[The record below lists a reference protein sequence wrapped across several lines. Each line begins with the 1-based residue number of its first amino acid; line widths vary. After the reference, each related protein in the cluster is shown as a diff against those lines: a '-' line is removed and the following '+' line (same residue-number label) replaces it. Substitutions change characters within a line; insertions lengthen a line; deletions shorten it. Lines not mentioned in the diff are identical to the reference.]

1 MNAARKREE
10 AVKWGGPSVQNKGL
24 VMQTEQSAR
33 AEAGA
38 MAETMKD
45 ETKNVA
51 REVQQQAR
59 TALHQVQDDLRSRA
73 DTEATRFAETLHA
86 TGQQLSS
93 MADAATD
100 QGLMPTIV
108 RDGAQA
114 VERLA
119 GRLDQGGLDAITG
132 DIRRWARRSPG
143 SFLLGAGALGFLAGR
158 LARNLSGN
166 GGASATSGTASEQPS
181 VSEGGTQ

>member
-1 MNAARKREE
+1 
-10 AVKWGGPSVQNKGL
+10 
-24 VMQTEQSAR
+24 MQIEQSTR

-38 MAETMKD
+38 VAETVKD

-51 REVQQQAR
+51 REAQQQAR

-86 TGQQLSS
+86 TGRQLSS
-93 MADAATD
+93 MAAAAD
-100 QGLMPTIV
+100 GQGLMPTIV

-119 GRLDQGGLDAITG
+119 SRLDQGGLDAVTG

-166 GGASATSGTASEQPS
+166 GGAPAAGETASEQPFS
-181 VSEGGTQ
+181 SNGGAQ

>member
-1 MNAARKREE
+1 
-10 AVKWGGPSVQNKGL
+10 
-24 VMQTEQSAR
+24 MQTEQSTR

-38 MAETMKD
+38 VAETVMD

-51 REVQQQAR
+51 REAQEQAR
-59 TALHQVQDDLRSRA
+59 TALHRVQDDLRSRA

-93 MADAATD
+93 MASAAD
-100 QGLMPTIV
+100 GQGLMPTIV

-119 GRLDQGGLDAITG
+119 NRLDQGGLDAVTG

-158 LARNLSGN
+158 LARNLSRDGGVPAGRTAVEQPYLRE
-166 GGASATSGTASEQPS
+166 GGAQ
-181 VSEGGTQ
+181 

>member
-1 MNAARKREE
+1 MKEF
-10 AVKWGGPSVQNKGL
+10 
-24 VMQTEQSAR
+24 VMHTEQSAR

-38 MAETMKD
+38 MAETVKD

-51 REVQQQAR
+51 REAQQQAR
-59 TALHQVQDDLRSRA
+59 TALHQVQDDLRSQA
-73 DTEATRFAETLHA
+73 NTEAKRFAETLHA
-86 TGQQLSS
+86 TGRQLSS
-93 MADAATD
+93 MADAADD
-100 QGLMPTIV
+100 QGLMPTVV

-119 GRLDQGGLDAITG
+119 TRLDQGGLDAVTG
-132 DIRRWARRSPG
+132 DMRQWARRSPG

-166 GGASATSGTASEQPS
+166 GSSPMRDGQAASDRRFA
-181 VSEGGTQ
+181 SEGGAR

>member
-1 MNAARKREE
+1 
-10 AVKWGGPSVQNKGL
+10 
-24 VMQTEQSAR
+24 MQIEQSAR

-38 MAETMKD
+38 VAETVKD

-51 REVQQQAR
+51 REAQQQAR

-73 DTEATRFAETLHA
+73 DAEATRFAETLHA

-93 MADAATD
+93 MADAAD
-100 QGLMPTIV
+100 GQGLMPTIV

-119 GRLDQGGLDAITG
+119 NRLDQGGLDAVTG
-132 DIRRWARRSPG
+132 DVRRWARRSPG

-166 GGASATSGTASEQPS
+166 DGAPAADGTASEQPS
-181 VSEGGTQ
+181 LSEGGAQ